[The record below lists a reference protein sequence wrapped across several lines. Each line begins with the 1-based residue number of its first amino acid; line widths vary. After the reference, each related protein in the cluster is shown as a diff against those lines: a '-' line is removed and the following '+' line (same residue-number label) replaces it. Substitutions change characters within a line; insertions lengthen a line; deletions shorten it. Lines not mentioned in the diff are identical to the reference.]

1 MIGAGSV
8 VTRDVPPYAL
18 VLGNP
23 AEIKG
28 WVCEC
33 GRRLVDIVEED
44 DYKTI
49 YKCSICE
56 KAIEV
61 EKKWMKG

>member
-1 MIGAGSV
+1 
-8 VTRDVPPYAL
+8 L

-28 WVCEC
+28 WVCQC
-33 GRRLVDIVEED
+33 GRRLCDIVEEGAD
-44 DYKTI
+44 KI
-49 YKCSICE
+49 LYKCRICG

>member
-1 MIGAGSV
+1 
-8 VTRDVPPYAL
+8 VPPYAL

-28 WVCEC
+28 WVCQC
-33 GRRLVDIVEED
+33 GRRLEDIVEED
-44 DYKTI
+44 ADKI
-49 YKCSICE
+49 LYKCSSCE